1 MKLGDVVKHMGSYW
15 LVTRYDPKR
24 TRTADLLASGGLF
37 SVVPFDHAVEVVA
50 NPSQDWPYVAAKV
63 SPRFGPIKGLS
74 RPPATQHL
82 VLYRDWLPSEP
93 SRAGGS
99 LFLNPKLG
107 LRYGDYLLAH
117 HENGKTS
124 GISIPQTFG
133 TVAQAKKRVEAKPKP
148 VERTAYSMLLEDK
161 QIGDEDD

>member
-1 MKLGDVVKHMGSYW
+1 MKLGDVVHQNGTYW
-15 LVTRYDPKR
+15 MVVRYDPRR
-24 TRTADLLASGGLF
+24 TRTADLLSSAGPLITIA
-37 SVVPFDHAVEVVA
+37 FDAPVEIVA